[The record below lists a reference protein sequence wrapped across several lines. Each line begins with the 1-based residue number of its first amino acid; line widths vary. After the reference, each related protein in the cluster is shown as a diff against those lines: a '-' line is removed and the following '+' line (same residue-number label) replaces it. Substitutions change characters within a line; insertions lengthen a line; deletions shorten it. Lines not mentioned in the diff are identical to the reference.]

1 MTIAGLAREL
11 SDEKRIGLTKELVAS
26 LELLDEDVMRARL
39 HAETEDDAGHLSV
52 RLIGAYVIDD
62 GDFLG
67 KGEIY
72 WWSIPALGRQDGKV
86 TWSPF
91 VGLPNGA
98 PPISCGDKKWMRE
111 PSPEKPGL
119 LAVIPPNP
127 EIVACFV
134 QLAFFDD
141 DGAKANV
148 PASLGAALETL
159 AALGTGPKAG
169 FDEILKP
176 LRESLTKA
184 LAAHQDDRL
193 LEKEIRLLRGSGSVR
208 FDAGMIGSVVTPLA
222 HAFYFVRDEE
232 KTEQLGPLS
241 LVKGQSEVLKFKTP
255 PTGGTRIAVFSR
267 GAVETPVG
275 ATTTYLPFVNFIVD
289 DRRAGGLAGGLKI
302 DAHEAAE
309 VVVYV
314 TP

>member
-11 SDEKRIGLTKELVAS
+11 TDQKRIGLDAELVKS
-26 LELLDEDVMRARL
+26 LKLLDEDVARGKLRA
-39 HAETEDDAGHLSV
+39 ESDEDAAHLSV
-52 RLIGAYVIDD
+52 RLIGAFIVDD

-86 TWSPF
+86 AWSQL
-91 VGLPNGA
+91 VGLPTGA
-98 PPISCGDKKWMRE
+98 PPVKCGDKQWIRE
-111 PSPEKPGL
+111 PSPEKPAL

-127 EIVACFV
+127 EIVAAFV
-134 QLAFFDD
+134 QLAFYDD

-148 PASLGAALETL
+148 PASMRAALETL
-159 AALGTGPKAG
+159 AELGTSPKAS
-169 FDEILKP
+169 FSEIEKP
-176 LRESLTKA
+176 IRGALTKA

-193 LEKEIRLLRGSGSVR
+193 LDKEIRLLRGEGTVR

-222 HAFYFVRDEE
+222 HAYYFVRDEE
-232 KTEQLGPLS
+232 RTEQIGPVTLI
-241 LVKGQSEVLKFKTP
+241 KGQSETLKFKAP
-255 PTGGTRIAVFSR
+255 PTGGTRIAIFSR
-267 GAVETPVG
+267 GPVETTLG
-275 ATTTYLPFVNFIVD
+275 ATTVDRPFVNFIVD
-289 DRRAGGLAGGLKI
+289 DQRAKGLASGIKV
-302 DAHEAAE
+302 DAQGPAE